1 MGSALLRA
9 AVDVA
14 TTTTVFTSTN
24 ESNAAMRALLARDGW
39 LVSGTLD
46 GLDLG
51 DPEVV
56 YYLPQSHAF

>member
-1 MGSALLRA
+1 VGSALLRA

-24 ESNAAMRALLARDGW
+24 ESNGAMRALLARDGW

-46 GLDLG
+46 GLDAG